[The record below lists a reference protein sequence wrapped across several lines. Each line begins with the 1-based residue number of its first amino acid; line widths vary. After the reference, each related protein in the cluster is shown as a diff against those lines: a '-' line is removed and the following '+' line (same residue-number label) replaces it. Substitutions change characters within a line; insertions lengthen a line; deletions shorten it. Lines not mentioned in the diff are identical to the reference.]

1 MSENI
6 LNMPIESLELSVRAY
21 SCLKRGGYYTVGK
34 LVEATADELHMLPSL
49 GKKSFAEIV
58 NKLDSLGL
66 CLKQSSDK
74 MIEAKSTSKMH
85 EEPQVEKWVVLED
98 VMEHLGISRSSVH
111 AFIKKGKIPA
121 YKIREKYRF
130 KISEID
136 EWVRAGRMK
145 DD

>member
-6 LNMPIESLELSVRAY
+6 LNMPIESLELSMRAY

-34 LVEATADELHMLPSL
+34 LVEATADELLMLPSL
-49 GKKSFAEIV
+49 GKKSFVEIV

-66 CLKQSSDK
+66 CLKQSSVK
-74 MIEAKSTSKMH
+74 MIEAKTASKV

-121 YKIREKYRF
+121 YLIRGKYRF